1 MGGELQPIWFRL
13 HKRFYTKLELVAKSA
28 GLNAEDTLEFAVE
41 VLGAL
46 ALAARDENSN
56 VKEFVAQLRPRIRAW
71 RREAEARDQSIAQ
84 ALEDGARLYHI
95 HGPLNVSAAPE
106 PDSPIRKS
114 PAGLAIL
121 RWANVPV
128 EERKK
133 KARELAAKRWKKKDS
148 NKPSSNES
156 SGR

>member
-1 MGGELQPIWFRL
+1 MGVELQPIWFRL
-13 HKRFYTKLELVAKSA
+13 NKRFYTKLELVSKSA
-28 GLNAEDTLEFAVE
+28 GLKAEDTLEFAVE

-56 VKEFVAQLRPRIRAW
+56 VKDFVGQLRPRIRAW
-71 RREAEARDQSIAQ
+71 RREAEARKQSIAQ

-95 HGPLNVSAAPE
+95 HGPLNVPE
-106 PDSPIRKS
+106 PDAPIRKS

-121 RWANVPV
+121 RWANVPP
-128 EERKK
+128 EERKR